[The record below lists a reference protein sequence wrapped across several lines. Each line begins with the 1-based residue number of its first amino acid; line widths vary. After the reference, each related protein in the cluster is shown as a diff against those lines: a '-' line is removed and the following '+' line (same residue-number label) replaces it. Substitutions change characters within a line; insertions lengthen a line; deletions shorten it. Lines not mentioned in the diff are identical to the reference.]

1 MTILTWKQTKNL
13 EIKFQLSWLS
23 HPRLDASGY
32 MDLHLFPLLLLLL
45 LHVACCC
52 CSGADL
58 GGGCRGC
65 APPPTW
71 DDLQFSNT
79 TGVLPKKKT
88 MWFIGVEVEQE
99 TSAPPPK
106 KILDPPLLLFFFL
119 SSRCLYSFNI
129 NCCYNELIKGNL
141 QKLWNKVLYY
151 LFTCKAAFEIIG
163 LNLKISVIWQ
173 NINMIKQDNPNIK
186 YTELKDQSMM
196 DFHGP
201 LGLIGME
208 EINVSFKQL

>member
-1 MTILTWKQTKNL
+1 MNLKNL
-13 EIKFQLSWLS
+13 EIANQRSDRAIKQS
-23 HPRLDASGY
+23 HT
-32 MDLHLFPLLLLLL
+32 
-45 LHVACCC
+45 CT
-52 CSGADL
+52 GADL
-58 GGGCRGC
+58 GGWCRVC
-65 APPPTW
+65 APFPHTLW
-71 DDLQFSNT
+71 DDVRFSNI

-106 KILDPPLLLFFFL
+106 KILDPPLLLFFFFL

-151 LFTCKAAFEIIG
+151 LFTYKAAFEIIG

-173 NINMIKQDNPNIK
+173 NMNMIKQDNPNIK

>member
-1 MTILTWKQTKNL
+1 MT
-13 EIKFQLSWLS
+13 EPPSVRCFWLHGPAFVS
-23 HPRLDASGY
+23 VAVVVVFACC
-32 MDLHLFPLLLLLL
+32 MLLLFR
-45 LHVACCC
+45 
-52 CSGADL
+52 
-58 GGGCRGC
+58 GGSRGRVQGVRI
-65 APPPTW
+65 PPPLPEMTCSFPI
-71 DDLQFSNT
+71 QM
-79 TGVLPKKKT
+79 VLCQKKKKLCGLLVLT
-88 MWFIGVEVEQE
+88 VEQE
-99 TSAPPPK
+99 TRAPPPK

-129 NCCYNELIKGNL
+129 NSCYNELINGNL

-196 DFHGP
+196 HFHE
-201 LGLIGME
+201 LLVLIGME

>member
-1 MTILTWKQTKNL
+1 MT
-13 EIKFQLSWLS
+13 EPPSVRCFWL
-23 HPRLDASGY
+23 HGTA
-32 MDLHLFPLLLLLL
+32 FVCVVVVV
-45 LHVACCC
+45 VACCMLLLFRGGSRGRVQGVRTPPLPEMT
-52 CSGADL
+52 CSFPIQL
-58 GGGCRGC
+58 VFC
-65 APPPTW
+65 
-71 DDLQFSNT
+71 Q
-79 TGVLPKKKT
+79 KKKT

-119 SSRCLYSFNI
+119 SSRCLYRFNI

-173 NINMIKQDNPNIK
+173 NMNMIKQDNPNIK

-196 DFHGP
+196 DFHGL

>member
-45 LHVACCC
+45 LVACCC
-52 CSGADL
+52 C
-58 GGGCRGC
+58 
-65 APPPTW
+65 
-71 DDLQFSNT
+71 
-79 TGVLPKKKT
+79 
-88 MWFIGVEVEQE
+88 
-99 TSAPPPK
+99 
-106 KILDPPLLLFFFL
+106 FFFL
-119 SSRCLYSFNI
+119 LSRCLYCFHI

-173 NINMIKQDNPNIK
+173 NMNMIKQDNPNIK

-196 DFHGP
+196 DFHGL

>member
-1 MTILTWKQTKNL
+1 MTILTWKRTKNL
-13 EIKFQLSWLS
+13 EIKFQLNWLS
-23 HPRLDASGY
+23 HPRLDASGPA
-32 MDLHLFPLLLLLL
+32 FVC
-45 LHVACCC
+45 VA
-52 CSGADL
+52 
-58 GGGCRGC
+58 
-65 APPPTW
+65 
-71 DDLQFSNT
+71 
-79 TGVLPKKKT
+79 V
-88 MWFIGVEVEQE
+88 VVVV
-99 TSAPPPK
+99 
-106 KILDPPLLLFFFL
+106 FFL
-119 SSRCLYSFNI
+119 LSRCLYSFNI
-129 NCCYNELIKGNL
+129 NCYYNELINGNL

-196 DFHGP
+196 DFHGL

>member
-1 MTILTWKQTKNL
+1 MTILTWKRTKNL
-13 EIKFQLSWLS
+13 EIKFQLSWQS

-32 MDLHLFPLLLLLL
+32 MELHLFPLLLLLSL

-52 CSGADL
+52 C
-58 GGGCRGC
+58 C
-65 APPPTW
+65 
-71 DDLQFSNT
+71 
-79 TGVLPKKKT
+79 
-88 MWFIGVEVEQE
+88 
-99 TSAPPPK
+99 
-106 KILDPPLLLFFFL
+106 FFL
-119 SSRCLYSFNI
+119 LSRCLYRFNI

-173 NINMIKQDNPNIK
+173 NMNMIKQDNPNIK

-196 DFHGP
+196 DFHGL

>member
-13 EIKFQLSWLS
+13 EIKFQLNWLS

-32 MDLHLFPLLLLLL
+32 VELHLLITLLLLLL
-45 LHVACCC
+45 LVACCC
-52 CSGADL
+52 C
-58 GGGCRGC
+58 
-65 APPPTW
+65 
-71 DDLQFSNT
+71 
-79 TGVLPKKKT
+79 
-88 MWFIGVEVEQE
+88 
-99 TSAPPPK
+99 
-106 KILDPPLLLFFFL
+106 FFFL
-119 SSRCLYSFNI
+119 LSRCLYSFNI

-141 QKLWNKVLYY
+141 QKLWDKVLYY

-186 YTELKDQSMM
+186 YTELKDQSMV
-196 DFHGP
+196 DFHGL

>member
-1 MTILTWKQTKNL
+1 MTILTWKRTKNL
-13 EIKFQLSWLS
+13 EIKFQLSWQS

-52 CSGADL
+52 C
-58 GGGCRGC
+58 C
-65 APPPTW
+65 
-71 DDLQFSNT
+71 
-79 TGVLPKKKT
+79 
-88 MWFIGVEVEQE
+88 
-99 TSAPPPK
+99 
-106 KILDPPLLLFFFL
+106 FFL
-119 SSRCLYSFNI
+119 LSRCLYSFNI

-186 YTELKDQSMM
+186 YTELKDQSML
-196 DFHGP
+196 DFHGL

>member
-1 MTILTWKQTKNL
+1 MTILTWKRTKNL
-13 EIKFQLSWLS
+13 EIKFQLNWLS
-23 HPRLDASGY
+23 HPRLDASGPA
-32 MDLHLFPLLLLLL
+32 FVC
-45 LHVACCC
+45 VA
-52 CSGADL
+52 
-58 GGGCRGC
+58 
-65 APPPTW
+65 
-71 DDLQFSNT
+71 
-79 TGVLPKKKT
+79 V
-88 MWFIGVEVEQE
+88 VVVVV
-99 TSAPPPK
+99 
-106 KILDPPLLLFFFL
+106 FFL
-119 SSRCLYSFNI
+119 LSRCLYSFNI
-129 NCCYNELIKGNL
+129 NCYYNELINGNL

-196 DFHGP
+196 DFHGL

>member
-13 EIKFQLSWLS
+13 EIKFQLNLLS

-32 MDLHLFPLLLLLL
+32 MELHLFALLLLL
-45 LHVACCC
+45 LHVVVVA
-52 CSGADL
+52 
-58 GGGCRGC
+58 
-65 APPPTW
+65 
-71 DDLQFSNT
+71 
-79 TGVLPKKKT
+79 
-88 MWFIGVEVEQE
+88 
-99 TSAPPPK
+99 
-106 KILDPPLLLFFFL
+106 FFL
-119 SSRCLYSFNI
+119 LSRCLYSFHS

-151 LFTCKAAFEIIG
+151 LFTFKAAFEIIG

-196 DFHGP
+196 DFHGL

-208 EINVSFKQL
+208 EINVSFKQKLTLKSF

>member
-1 MTILTWKQTKNL
+1 MTILTWKRTKNL
-13 EIKFQLSWLS
+13 KIKFQLSWLS
-23 HPRLDASGY
+23 HPRLDASGTA
-32 MDLHLFPLLLLLL
+32 FVSVAVVVV
-45 LHVACCC
+45 VACCM
-52 CSGADL
+52 L
-58 GGGCRGC
+58 LLFRGGSRGRVQGVRT
-65 APPPTW
+65 PPPTW

-79 TGVLPKKKT
+79 TAKKKNYVVYWCWSRARDECT
-88 MWFIGVEVEQE
+88 PSQKNPG
-99 TSAPPPK
+99 SAPVVV
-106 KILDPPLLLFFFL
+106 FFFL
-119 SSRCLYSFNI
+119 SSRCLYRFNI

-173 NINMIKQDNPNIK
+173 NMNMIKQDNPNIK

-196 DFHGP
+196 DFHGL